1 MIERISLPQARR
13 IALAAQGFGVPRPAR
28 VNQGHLR
35 RTLDRLGLHQ
45 IDSVNVLVRTHY
57 LPAFSRLGDYDQ
69 NLPDTAARGW
79 TRQRGMFEYWANEA
93 SLLQCELSYLI
104 GSRVAEARSESA
116 GGGKER

>member
-45 IDSVNVLVRTHY
+45 IDSVNVLVRAHY

-69 NLPDTAARGW
+69 NLLDKAAWGW
-79 TRQRGMFEYWANEA
+79 TRQRR
-93 SLLQCELSYLI
+93 L
-104 GSRVAEARSESA
+104 RSEEHTSEIQSLMRISYA
-116 GGGKER
+116 VFCLKKKK